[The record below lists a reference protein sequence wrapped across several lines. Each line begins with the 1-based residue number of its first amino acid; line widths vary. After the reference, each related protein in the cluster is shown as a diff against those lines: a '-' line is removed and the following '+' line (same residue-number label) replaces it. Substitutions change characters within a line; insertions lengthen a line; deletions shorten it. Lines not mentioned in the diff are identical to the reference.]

1 MQART
6 TVITGSASG
15 MGAAVRTRL
24 EKSGDK
30 VIGIDL
36 RDAEIIADLSTEEGC
51 ATAIAGVKQRCGDS
65 LDCFVA
71 VAGVSPDVKNPSL
84 IASVN
89 YYGVVRLLDG
99 LFELLKKGSNPA
111 AVVFSSNSAQMAPVD
126 DNPYVLALLNSD
138 RMEAMHKISE
148 IDHPGMAYMFSKNAV
163 ARAVRHRAAAWGN
176 AGVRLNVI
184 CPGTIKT
191 PMQQRL
197 LNDPTT
203 SGSINTLN
211 KPLGRFGE
219 PEEVAA
225 VAAFLLGPE
234 ASYVHG
240 AVYYVDGGEDAQ
252 IRPDRF

>member
-1 MQART
+1 MN
-6 TVITGSASG
+6 TVVTGSASG

-36 RDAEIIADLSTEEGC
+36 RDAEIIADLSTSDGC
-51 ATAIAGVKQRCGDS
+51 AKAIAGVKKHFGDR
-65 LDCFVA
+65 LDRFVA
-71 VAGVSPDVKNPSL
+71 AAGIAPDVKNPSL

-89 YYGVVRLLDG
+89 YYGVVNLLDG
-99 LFELLKKGSNPA
+99 LFEFLQRGKNPA

-126 DNPYVLALLNSD
+126 DNPYVLALLNNNEV
-138 RMEAMHKISE
+138 EAKRIFSA
-148 IDHPGMAYMFSKNAV
+148 IDNPGMAYMFSKNAV
-163 ARAVRHRAAAWGN
+163 ARAARRRAATWGK

-191 PMQQRL
+191 PMVQRL
-197 LNDPTT
+197 LADPTT
-203 SGSINTLN
+203 SGSMNIQN

-219 PEEVAA
+219 PEEIAA
-225 VAAFLLGPE
+225 VVAFLLGPE
-234 ASYVHG
+234 ASYIHG
-240 AVYYVDGGEDAQ
+240 AVYYVDGGEDAK